1 MQSLKDRTFV
11 ITGGTS
17 DIGRAL
23 VLSLSARGADIAILD
38 ASPEKGRRLT
48 DEISDNREVKEHHGK
63 AAYFNTDLTNKD
75 AIKESFSRAAE
86 TFGAVDIL
94 VSAFQQ
100 SKISSVF
107 GAEYLADMDKLVEI
121 NLKSAVYA
129 THAIVP
135 FMKGRKKGKIIY
147 VVPDLVRWGVEEE
160 SLGAISRGGLVY
172 YAKSMAR
179 ELGQY
184 NITVNCVLAGP
195 TEDYLLSRDPK
206 AVSIKTVEEKLLKRL
221 PPGRT
226 LRATEVAETIA
237 FLSSSGADAVSGQT
251 WSVNAGML

>member
-63 AAYFNTDLTNKD
+63 AAYFNTDLTNRD

-86 TFGAVDIL
+86 TFGAIDIL

-100 SKISSVF
+100 SKISSAF
-107 GAEYLADMDKLVEI
+107 GAEYLADMEKLVDI

-129 THAIVP
+129 TYSIVP

-147 VVPDLVRWGVEEE
+147 IVPDLIRWGVEEE
-160 SLGAISRGGLVY
+160 SLSALTRGGLVY
-172 YAKSMAR
+172 YAKALSR
-179 ELGQY
+179 DLSPF
-184 NITVNCVLAGP
+184 NITVLALARS
-195 TEDYLLSRDPK
+195 ESR
-206 AVSIKTVEEKLLKRL
+206 EH
-221 PPGRT
+221 
-226 LRATEVAETIA
+226 
-237 FLSSSGADAVSGQT
+237 
-251 WSVNAGML
+251 